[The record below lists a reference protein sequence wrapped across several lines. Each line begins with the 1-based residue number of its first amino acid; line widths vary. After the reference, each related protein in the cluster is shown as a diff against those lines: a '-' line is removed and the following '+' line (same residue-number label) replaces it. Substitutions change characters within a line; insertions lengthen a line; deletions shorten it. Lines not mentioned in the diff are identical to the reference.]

1 MNLEERFAFDE
12 MLENFKVT
20 MEVSGYWKIWKELSG
35 ELFWMVDLLKDE
47 IGGRVC

>member
-12 MLENFKVT
+12 MLENFKVDGG
-20 MEVSGYWKIWKELSG
+20 SGYWKIWKELSG